1 MTRMQQVSEN
11 AAVYGVWTGIVLI
24 LLTPFVVT
32 PDTIF
37 PFVVG
42 KAVYSR
48 SLIECVFGVWAILA
62 LFRPAYRPPRSR
74 LLLLLALS
82 VGVSILAAC
91 FGVSPQRS
99 FWSTYER
106 MQGVVDLI
114 HWFAFAV
121 VLASVLRTERDWR
134 IVLNINLG
142 VCLIIFGLAVCLYYP
157 VDVPFFHYFYHY
169 WGENKQAGIDP
180 YGRVT
185 STLGNALHLG
195 TYALLNSL
203 IAAGLLVQSFIS
215 AAPVSPGDPLI
226 LERRDQ
232 KRAFLQNKK
241 RDLLT
246 LWIKRG
252 FWASTLT
259 FGLWTLTLTG
269 SRGSFFGLL
278 VSVGVLAS
286 VLSFLGQRRIVRF
299 AAVGFVGFVACTTVL
314 VLFLI
319 FRPKVPIA
327 NELSEI
333 PKPPIVSA
341 ETPSLPLLERLL
353 RPEISDPESRSLH
366 GWHRIE
372 VLNIGLC
379 GFSERPLLGWGPDNF
394 LAIFGRYRS
403 KSTED
408 VEIYDHSHNTL
419 VEELATEGVLG
430 LSSHLTLWICTFLIF
445 LSIAKRV
452 DIRSRIHFLFVGT
465 ALIAYFIQ
473 SQYTVAN
480 SAASLQYFL
489 LLAFGARLE
498 TAEEKIPP
506 VGRRHTSFL
515 HHAMR
520 AILVVSV
527 LTLVGGGFLVNQA
540 IYSAA
545 FSIKKSTDQTN
556 VLGQSIGFVKQA
568 ITQFGPLANTPRN
581 ILFANAPDLWT
592 LLRLRNTVE
601 AERLL
606 RFLNSEAAAALAD
619 EPENWVIY
627 SNLAEMYR
635 TIAAYNMEYE
645 DVARRYS
652 ERARG
657 RDSSPKWETASH
669 GESDLPSLSFPC
681 SPEWRSLRPGSRPSS

>member
-1 MTRMQQVSEN
+1 MSRVQQVSEKV
-11 AAVYGVWTGIVLI
+11 ALYGIWTGIVLI

-114 HWFAFAV
+114 HWFVFAV
-121 VLASVLRTERDWR
+121 VLASTLRTERDWR

-142 VCLIIFGLAVCLYYP
+142 VCIIVAGLAACLYYS
-157 VDVPFFHYFYHY
+157 VGVPFFEYFYHH

-180 YGRVT
+180 HGRVI
-185 STLGNALHLG
+185 STLGNALQLG
-195 TYALLNSL
+195 TYLLLNSL

-215 AAPVSPGDPLI
+215 AAPVSPEDPLI
-226 LERRDQ
+226 LERDQ
-232 KRAFLQNKK
+232 RRTFLQNKK

-246 LWIKRG
+246 RWIKRG
-252 FWASTLT
+252 FWVSTLT
-259 FGLWTLTLTG
+259 FGLWTSTFTG
-269 SRGSFFGLL
+269 SRGVFLSLL
-278 VSVGVLAS
+278 VSGGALAT
-286 VLSFLGQRRIVRF
+286 VLSLWGRRRMIRF
-299 AAVGFVGFVACTTVL
+299 VAVGFLNFFVCTAALT
-314 VLFLI
+314 LFLI
-319 FRPKVPIA
+319 FGPKTSVA
-327 NELSEI
+327 NGLFGI
-333 PKPPIVSA
+333 FKPPIVSA
-341 ETPSLPLLERLL
+341 ETPLLPLLKRLL
-353 RPEISDPESRSLH
+353 RPEMYGLEDRSPQ
-366 GWHRIE
+366 WQRME

-379 GFSERPLLGWGPDNF
+379 GFSERPILGWGPDNF
-394 LAIFGRYRS
+394 LAIFGRYLS
-403 KSTED
+403 ISTEGI
-408 VEIYDHSHNTL
+408 EIHDHSHNAL
-419 VEELATEGVLG
+419 VEELATKGVLG
-430 LSSHLTLWICTFLIF
+430 LSSYLTLWICTFLIF
-445 LSIAKRV
+445 LPIAKRV

-465 ALIAYFIQ
+465 ALLTYFIQ
-473 SQYTVAN
+473 SQFTVAN
-480 SAASLQYFL
+480 SVASLQYFL
-489 LLAFGARLE
+489 LLAFVTHLE
-498 TAEEKIPP
+498 TAEEKIPT
-506 VGRRHTSFL
+506 VGRRHTSSL
-515 HHAMR
+515 HNAMR
-520 AILVVSV
+520 ALLVVSV
-527 LTLVGGGFLVNQA
+527 LTLVGVGFLVNQT

-545 FSIKKSTDQTN
+545 SSIKKSTDQTN

-568 ITQFGPLANTPRN
+568 IIQFGPLANTPRN

-627 SNLAEMYR
+627 NNLAEMYR
-635 TIAAYNMEYE
+635 IIAAYNREYE

-657 RDSSPKWETASH
+657 RDSAPMWEASPH
-669 GESDLPSLSFPC
+669 GESGLPSLSFRC
-681 SPEWRSLRPGSRPSS
+681 SPE